1 MEKYGLTTQLV
12 HAERR
17 QDVEN
22 GAVHKPIYTSSQYAY
37 EDANDLVAVFQGR
50 PGFSYARQGTPTTAS
65 LEKIINQMEE
75 GTGTCTFATGMAA
88 LTAIF
93 YTLLK
98 AGDHIV
104 SSQFIFGNTNSLLIN
119 LARLGVEVTH
129 VDGRDVEQVKAAIRP
144 NTRMVFM
151 ETIANP
157 GTQLVDLAAIG
168 DLCEAQNILYVLD
181 NTMTTP
187 YLLKGKEVKA
197 GLVMN
202 SLSKIICGHANALG
216 GSVTNTGLFDWSEYP
231 NIYDD
236 YKSGDSS
243 AWGLLQIRKKGLR
256 DMGATLSADAAH
268 RIAVGSESMELR
280 MERSC
285 SNALALAQFL
295 EQQPGVVS
303 VSYPGL
309 SSHPQHERA
318 KDLFGDRGFG
328 SLLAFEL
335 QPEIDCI
342 DFLNRLNIVLLATHL
357 GDTRTLSL
365 PVAKTIYHEMGPE
378 KRKEMG
384 IADGLLRVSL
394 GIENEND
401 LISDF
406 AQALNYYV

>member
-1 MEKYGLTTQLV
+1 MENYGLSTELV

-17 QDVEN
+17 QGIEN
-22 GAVHKPIYTSSQYAY
+22 GAVHKAIYTSSQYAY
-37 EDANDLVAVFQGR
+37 DDANDLVAVFQGR

-65 LEKIINQMEE
+65 LEKSINQLEDGE
-75 GTGTCTFATGMAA
+75 GTCAFATGMAA

-98 AGDHIV
+98 AGDHII

-129 VDGRDVEQVKAAIRP
+129 VDARDVSQVKAAIRP

-168 DLCEAQNILYVLD
+168 DLCEEQKLLYVVD

-202 SLSKIICGHANALG
+202 SLSKMICGHANALG
-216 GSVTNTGLFDWSEYP
+216 GSVTSTGLFDWSEYP

-236 YKSGDSS
+236 YKSGDPKG
-243 AWGLLQIRKKGLR
+243 WGLLQIRKKGLR
-256 DMGATLSADAAH
+256 DMGATLSADAAQ
-268 RIAVGSESMELR
+268 RIAVGAESLELR
-280 MERSC
+280 VQRSC
-285 SNALALAQFL
+285 SNALALAEFL
-295 EQQPGVVS
+295 EQQAGVVS

-309 SSHPQHERA
+309 PSHPQHERA
-318 KDLFGDRGFG
+318 NALFGGRGFG
-328 SLLAFEL
+328 SLLSFEL
-335 QPEIDCI
+335 KEEIDCI
-342 DFLNRLNIVLLATHL
+342 DFLNRLDIVLLATHL

-378 KRKEMG
+378 KRKAMG

-394 GIENEND
+394 GIENEKD
-401 LISDF
+401 LIGDF
-406 AQALNYYV
+406 AQALNYYK

>member
-1 MEKYGLTTQLV
+1 MEKYGLTTELV

-17 QDVEN
+17 QNLEN
-22 GAVHKPIYTSSQYAY
+22 GAVHKAIYTSSQYTY

-65 LEKIINQMEE
+65 LERIINQME
-75 GTGTCTFATGMAA
+75 GGDGTCTFATGMAA
-88 LTAIF
+88 LTSIF
-93 YTLLK
+93 YTLLQ
-98 AGDHIV
+98 AGDHII

-129 VDGRDVEQVKAAIRP
+129 VDGRDVAQVKAAIRP

-157 GTQLVDLAAIG
+157 GTQIVDLAAIG
-168 DLCEAQNILYVLD
+168 DLCEEENLLYVVD
-181 NTMTTP
+181 NTMTSP
-187 YLLKGKEVKA
+187 YLLQGKRVKA

-216 GSVTNTGLFDWSEYP
+216 GSVTSTGLFDWADYP

-236 YKSGDSS
+236 YKSGDSKT
-243 AWGLLQIRKKGLR
+243 WGLLQIRKKGLR

-268 RIAVGSESMELR
+268 RIAVGAESFELR
-280 MERSC
+280 MQRSC
-285 SNALALAQFL
+285 SNAMALAQFL
-295 EQQPGVVS
+295 EQHPGVVS

-309 SSHPQHERA
+309 ASHPEHERA
-318 KDLFGDRGFG
+318 EALFGDKGFG
-328 SLLAFEL
+328 SLLSFEL
-335 QPEIDCI
+335 QEDIDCI
-342 DFLNRLNIVLLATHL
+342 DFLNRLDIVLLATHL

-378 KRKEMG
+378 KRKSMG

-394 GIENEND
+394 GIENEKD
-401 LISDF
+401 LIGDF
-406 AQALNYYV
+406 AQALNYYR

>member
-1 MEKYGLTTQLV
+1 MEEYGLTTQLV

-17 QDVEN
+17 QGVEN

-37 EDANDLVAVFQGR
+37 DDANDLVAVFQGR
-50 PGFSYARQGTPTTAS
+50 PGFSYARQGTPTTAA
-65 LEKIINQMEE
+65 LEKTIDQME
-75 GTGTCTFATGMAA
+75 GGVGTCSFATGMAA

-98 AGDHIV
+98 AGDHII
-104 SSQFIFGNTNSLLIN
+104 SSQFIFGNTNSLLMN
-119 LARLGVEVTH
+119 LARLGVEVTQ
-129 VDGRDVEQVKAAIRP
+129 VDARDIEQVRAAIRP

-168 DLCEAQNILYVLD
+168 ELCEEQQILYVLD

-216 GSVTNTGLFDWSEYP
+216 GAVTNTGLFDWSHYP
-231 NIYDD
+231 NIYED
-236 YKSGDSS
+236 YQSGD
-243 AWGLLQIRKKGLR
+243 AKNWGLLQIRKKGLR
-256 DMGATLSADAAH
+256 DMGATLSADAAQ
-268 RIAVGSESMELR
+268 RIAIGAETFEMR

-285 SNALALAQFL
+285 ANALALATFL
-295 EQQPGVVS
+295 EQHPGVVS

-309 SSHPQHERA
+309 ASHPQHERA
-318 KDLFGDRGFG
+318 KALFADRGFG

-335 QPEIDCI
+335 QPQIDCI

-378 KRKEMG
+378 KRRMMG

-401 LISDF
+401 LIGDF
-406 AQALNYYV
+406 AQALNYYR

>member
-1 MEKYGLTTQLV
+1 M
-12 HAERR
+12 
-17 QDVEN
+17 
-22 GAVHKPIYTSSQYAY
+22 
-37 EDANDLVAVFQGR
+37 AVFQGR

-187 YLLKGKEVKA
+187 YLL
-197 GLVMN
+197 
-202 SLSKIICGHANALG
+202 
-216 GSVTNTGLFDWSEYP
+216 
-231 NIYDD
+231 
-236 YKSGDSS
+236 
-243 AWGLLQIRKKGLR
+243 
-256 DMGATLSADAAH
+256 
-268 RIAVGSESMELR
+268 
-280 MERSC
+280 
-285 SNALALAQFL
+285 
-295 EQQPGVVS
+295 
-303 VSYPGL
+303 
-309 SSHPQHERA
+309 
-318 KDLFGDRGFG
+318 
-328 SLLAFEL
+328 
-335 QPEIDCI
+335 
-342 DFLNRLNIVLLATHL
+342 
-357 GDTRTLSL
+357 
-365 PVAKTIYHEMGPE
+365 
-378 KRKEMG
+378 
-384 IADGLLRVSL
+384 
-394 GIENEND
+394 
-401 LISDF
+401 
-406 AQALNYYV
+406 

>member
-1 MEKYGLTTQLV
+1 MEKYGLTTELV

-17 QDVEN
+17 QNLEN
-22 GAVHKPIYTSSQYAY
+22 GAVHKAIYTSSQYTY

-65 LEKIINQMEE
+65 LERIINQME
-75 GTGTCTFATGMAA
+75 GGDGTCTFATGMAA
-88 LTAIF
+88 LTSIF
-93 YTLLK
+93 YTLLQ
-98 AGDHIV
+98 AGDHII

-129 VDGRDVEQVKAAIRP
+129 VDGRDVAQVKAAIRP

-157 GTQLVDLAAIG
+157 GTQIVDLAAIG
-168 DLCEAQNILYVLD
+168 DLCEEENLLYVVD
-181 NTMTTP
+181 NTMTSP
-187 YLLKGKEVKA
+187 YLLQGKRVKA

-216 GSVTNTGLFDWSEYP
+216 GSVTSTGLFDWADYP

-236 YKSGDSS
+236 YKSGDSKT
-243 AWGLLQIRKKGLR
+243 WGLLQIRKKGLR

-268 RIAVGSESMELR
+268 RIAVGAESFELR
-280 MERSC
+280 MQRSC
-285 SNALALAQFL
+285 SNAMALAQFL
-295 EQQPGVVS
+295 EQHPGVVS

-309 SSHPQHERA
+309 ASHPEHERA
-318 KDLFGDRGFG
+318 EALFGDKGFG
-328 SLLAFEL
+328 SLLSFEL
-335 QPEIDCI
+335 QEDIDCI
-342 DFLNRLNIVLLATHL
+342 DFLNRLDIVLLATHL

-378 KRKEMG
+378 KRKSMG

-394 GIENEND
+394 GIENEKD
-401 LISDF
+401 LIGDF
-406 AQALNYYV
+406 AQALNYYK

>member
-1 MEKYGLTTQLV
+1 MEKYGLTTELV

-17 QDVEN
+17 QHIEN
-22 GAVHKPIYTSSQYAY
+22 GAVHKAIYTSSQYTY

-65 LEKIINQMEE
+65 LEKTINQLEE
-75 GTGTCTFATGMAA
+75 GEGTCTFATGMAA

-98 AGDHIV
+98 AGDHII

-119 LARLGVEVTH
+119 LARFGVEVTH
-129 VDGRDVEQVKAAIRP
+129 VDARDVAQVKAAIRP

-157 GTQLVDLAAIG
+157 GTQIVDLAGIG
-168 DLCEAQNILYVLD
+168 ELCEAHKLLYVID

-187 YLLKGKEVKA
+187 HLLKGKDVKA
-197 GLVMN
+197 ALVMN
-202 SLSKIICGHANALG
+202 SLSKMICGHANALG
-216 GSVTNTGLFDWSEYP
+216 GSVTSTGLFDWSDYP

-236 YKSGDSS
+236 YKSGDPR

-256 DMGATLSADAAH
+256 DMGATLSADAAQ
-268 RIAVGSESMELR
+268 RIAVGAESLELR
-280 MERSC
+280 MQRSC
-285 SNALALAQFL
+285 DNALALAQFL
-295 EQQPGVVS
+295 EQHPGVVS

-309 SSHPQHERA
+309 ASHPEHERA
-318 KDLFGDRGFG
+318 KTLFADKGFG
-328 SLLAFEL
+328 SLLSFEL
-335 QPEIDCI
+335 QADIDCI
-342 DFLNRLNIVLLATHL
+342 DFLNRLDIVLLATHL

-378 KRKEMG
+378 KRKAMG

-394 GIENEND
+394 GIENEKD
-401 LISDF
+401 LIGDF
-406 AQALNYYV
+406 AQALNYYK

>member
-1 MEKYGLTTQLV
+1 MEKYGLTTELV

-17 QDVEN
+17 QNLEN
-22 GAVHKPIYTSSQYAY
+22 GAVHKAIYTSSQYTY

-65 LEKIINQMEE
+65 LERIINQME
-75 GTGTCTFATGMAA
+75 GGDGTCTFATGMAA
-88 LTAIF
+88 LTSIF
-93 YTLLK
+93 YTLLQ
-98 AGDHIV
+98 AGDHII

-157 GTQLVDLAAIG
+157 GTQIVDLAAIG
-168 DLCEAQNILYVLD
+168 DLCEEENLLYVVD
-181 NTMTTP
+181 NTMTSP
-187 YLLKGKEVKA
+187 YLLQGKRVKA

-216 GSVTNTGLFDWSEYP
+216 GSVTSTGLFDWADYP

-236 YKSGDSS
+236 YKSGDSKT
-243 AWGLLQIRKKGLR
+243 WGLLQIRKKGLR

-268 RIAVGSESMELR
+268 RIAVGAESFELR
-280 MERSC
+280 MQRSC
-285 SNALALAQFL
+285 SNAMALAQFL
-295 EQQPGVVS
+295 EQHPGVVS

-309 SSHPQHERA
+309 ASHPEHERA
-318 KDLFGDRGFG
+318 EALFGDKGFG
-328 SLLAFEL
+328 SLLSFEL
-335 QPEIDCI
+335 QEDIDCI
-342 DFLNRLNIVLLATHL
+342 DFLNRLDIVLLATHL

-378 KRKEMG
+378 KRKSMG

-394 GIENEND
+394 GIENEKD
-401 LISDF
+401 LIGDF
-406 AQALNYYV
+406 AQALNYYR

>member
-1 MEKYGLTTQLV
+1 
-12 HAERR
+12 
-17 QDVEN
+17 
-22 GAVHKPIYTSSQYAY
+22 
-37 EDANDLVAVFQGR
+37 
-50 PGFSYARQGTPTTAS
+50 
-65 LEKIINQMEE
+65 
-75 GTGTCTFATGMAA
+75 
-88 LTAIF
+88 
-93 YTLLK
+93 
-98 AGDHIV
+98 
-104 SSQFIFGNTNSLLIN
+104 
-119 LARLGVEVTH
+119 
-129 VDGRDVEQVKAAIRP
+129 
-144 NTRMVFM
+144 MVFM

-202 SLSKIICGHANALG
+202 SLSKMICGHANALG

-406 AQALNYYV
+406 TQALNYYV

>member
-1 MEKYGLTTQLV
+1 MEKYGLSTELV
-12 HAERR
+12 HSERR
-17 QDVEN
+17 QNIEN
-22 GAVHKPIYTSSQYAY
+22 GAVHKAIYTSSQYAY
-37 EDANDLVAVFQGR
+37 KDANDLVAVFQGR

-65 LEKIINQMEE
+65 LEKTINQLEDGE
-75 GTGTCTFATGMAA
+75 GTCTFATGMAA

-98 AGDHIV
+98 AGDHVI

-129 VDGRDVEQVKAAIRP
+129 VDARDVAQVKAAIRP

-151 ETIANP
+151 ESIANP
-157 GTQLVDLAAIG
+157 GTQIVDLAAIG
-168 DLCEAQNILYVLD
+168 DLCEEQKLLYAID
-181 NTMTTP
+181 NTMATP

-197 GLVMN
+197 GLVVN
-202 SLSKIICGHANALG
+202 SLSKMICGHANALG
-216 GSVTNTGLFDWSEYP
+216 GSVTSTGLFDWSDYP

-236 YKSGDSS
+236 YKKADSK

-256 DMGATLSADAAH
+256 DMGATLSADAAQ
-268 RIAVGSESMELR
+268 RIAVGAETLELR
-280 MERSC
+280 MQKSC
-285 SNALALAQFL
+285 SNALALARFL

-309 SSHPQHERA
+309 ESHPEHERA
-318 KDLFGDRGFG
+318 KELFGKKGFG
-328 SLLAFEL
+328 SLLSFEL
-335 QPEIDCI
+335 KETIDCI
-342 DFLNRLNIVLLATHL
+342 DFLNRLDIVLLATHL

-378 KRKEMG
+378 KRKAMG

-406 AQALNYYV
+406 AQALNYYR

>member
-17 QDVEN
+17 QGVEN

-202 SLSKIICGHANALG
+202 SLSKMICGHANALG

-256 DMGATLSADAAH
+256 DMGTTLSADAAH

>member
-1 MEKYGLTTQLV
+1 MEKYGLSTQLV
-12 HAERR
+12 HSERR
-17 QDVEN
+17 QNIEN
-22 GAVHKPIYTSSQYAY
+22 GAVHKAIYTSSQYAY
-37 EDANDLVAVFQGR
+37 KDANDLVAVFQGR

-65 LEKIINQMEE
+65 LEKTINQLEDGE
-75 GTGTCTFATGMAA
+75 GTCTFATGMAA

-98 AGDHIV
+98 AGDHVI

-129 VDGRDVEQVKAAIRP
+129 VDARDVAQVKAAIRP

-151 ETIANP
+151 ESIANP
-157 GTQLVDLAAIG
+157 GTQIVDLAAIG
-168 DLCEAQNILYVLD
+168 DLCEEQKLLYAID
-181 NTMTTP
+181 NTMATP

-197 GLVMN
+197 GLVVN
-202 SLSKIICGHANALG
+202 SLSKMICGHANALG
-216 GSVTNTGLFDWSEYP
+216 GSVTSTGLFDWSDYP

-236 YKSGDSS
+236 YKKADSK

-256 DMGATLSADAAH
+256 DMGATLSADAAQ
-268 RIAVGSESMELR
+268 RIAVGAETLELR
-280 MERSC
+280 MQKSC
-285 SNALALAQFL
+285 SNALALARFL

-309 SSHPQHERA
+309 ESHPEHERA
-318 KDLFGDRGFG
+318 KELFGKKGFG
-328 SLLAFEL
+328 SLLSFEL
-335 QPEIDCI
+335 KETIDCI
-342 DFLNRLNIVLLATHL
+342 DFLNRLDIVLLATHL

-378 KRKEMG
+378 KRKAMG

-406 AQALNYYV
+406 AQALNYYR

>member
-1 MEKYGLTTQLV
+1 MEKYGLSTELV
-12 HAERR
+12 HSERR
-17 QDVEN
+17 QNIEN
-22 GAVHKPIYTSSQYAY
+22 GAVHKAIYTSSQYAY
-37 EDANDLVAVFQGR
+37 KDANDLVAVFQGR

-65 LEKIINQMEE
+65 LEKTINQLEDGE
-75 GTGTCTFATGMAA
+75 GTCTFATGMAA

-98 AGDHIV
+98 AGDHVI

-129 VDGRDVEQVKAAIRP
+129 VDARDVAQVKAAIRP

-151 ETIANP
+151 ESIANP
-157 GTQLVDLAAIG
+157 GTQIVDLAAIG
-168 DLCEAQNILYVLD
+168 DLCEEQKLLYAID
-181 NTMTTP
+181 NTMATP

-197 GLVMN
+197 GLVVN
-202 SLSKIICGHANALG
+202 SLSKMICGHANALG
-216 GSVTNTGLFDWSEYP
+216 GSVTSTGLFDWSDYP

-236 YKSGDSS
+236 YKKADSK

-256 DMGATLSADAAH
+256 DMGATLSADAAQ
-268 RIAVGSESMELR
+268 RIAVGAETLELR
-280 MERSC
+280 MQKSC
-285 SNALALAQFL
+285 SNALALARFL

-309 SSHPQHERA
+309 ESHPEHERA
-318 KDLFGDRGFG
+318 KELFGKKGFG
-328 SLLAFEL
+328 SLLSFEL
-335 QPEIDCI
+335 KETIDCI
-342 DFLNRLNIVLLATHL
+342 GFLNRLDIVLLATHL

-378 KRKEMG
+378 KRKAMG

-406 AQALNYYV
+406 AQALNYYR

>member
-1 MEKYGLTTQLV
+1 MEKYGLTTELV

-17 QDVEN
+17 QNLEN
-22 GAVHKPIYTSSQYAY
+22 GAVHKAIYTSSQYTY

-65 LEKIINQMEE
+65 LERIINQME
-75 GTGTCTFATGMAA
+75 GGDGTCTFATGMAA
-88 LTAIF
+88 LTSIF
-93 YTLLK
+93 YTLLQ
-98 AGDHIV
+98 AGDHII

-129 VDGRDVEQVKAAIRP
+129 VDGRDVAQVKAAIRP

-157 GTQLVDLAAIG
+157 GTQIVDLAAIG
-168 DLCEAQNILYVLD
+168 DLCEEENLLYVVD
-181 NTMTTP
+181 NTMTSP
-187 YLLKGKEVKA
+187 YLLQGKRVKA

-216 GSVTNTGLFDWSEYP
+216 GSVTSTGLFDWADYP

-236 YKSGDSS
+236 YKSGDSKT
-243 AWGLLQIRKKGLR
+243 WGLLQIRKKGLR

-268 RIAVGSESMELR
+268 RIAVGVESFELR
-280 MERSC
+280 MQRSC
-285 SNALALAQFL
+285 ANAMALAQFL
-295 EQQPGVVS
+295 EQHPSVVS

-309 SSHPQHERA
+309 TSHPEHERA
-318 KDLFGDRGFG
+318 EALFGDKGFG
-328 SLLAFEL
+328 SLLSFEL
-335 QPEIDCI
+335 QEDIDCI
-342 DFLNRLNIVLLATHL
+342 DFLNRLDIVLLATHL

-378 KRKEMG
+378 KRKSMG

-394 GIENEND
+394 GIENEKD
-401 LISDF
+401 LIGDF
-406 AQALNYYV
+406 AQALNYYR

>member
-17 QDVEN
+17 QGVEN

-202 SLSKIICGHANALG
+202 SLSKMICGHANALG

>member
-202 SLSKIICGHANALG
+202 SLSKMICGHANALG

-318 KDLFGDRGFG
+318 KDLFGGRGFG

-406 AQALNYYV
+406 TQALNYYV

>member
-202 SLSKIICGHANALG
+202 SLSKMICGHANALG

-318 KDLFGDRGFG
+318 KDLFADRGFG

-406 AQALNYYV
+406 TQALNYYV

>member
-202 SLSKIICGHANALG
+202 SLSKMICGHANALG

-231 NIYDD
+231 NVYDD

>member
-1 MEKYGLTTQLV
+1 MEKYGLSTELV

-17 QDVEN
+17 QGIEN
-22 GAVHKPIYTSSQYAY
+22 GAVHKAIYTSSQYTY
-37 EDANDLVAVFQGR
+37 DDANDLVAVFQGR
-50 PGFSYARQGTPTTAS
+50 AGFSYARQGTPTTAS
-65 LEKIINQMEE
+65 LEKSINQLEAGE
-75 GTGTCTFATGMAA
+75 GTCTFATGMAA

-98 AGDHIV
+98 AGDHVI

-119 LARLGVEVTH
+119 LVRLGVEVTH
-129 VDGRDVEQVKAAIRP
+129 VDARDVADVKAAIRP

-168 DLCEAQNILYVLD
+168 DLCEEHKLLYVID

-202 SLSKIICGHANALG
+202 SLSKMICGHANALG
-216 GSVTNTGLFDWSEYP
+216 GSVTSTGLFDWSDYP

-236 YKSGDSS
+236 YKKGD
-243 AWGLLQIRKKGLR
+243 AKTWGLLQIRKKGLR
-256 DMGATLSADAAH
+256 DMGATLSADAAQ
-268 RIAVGSESMELR
+268 RIAVGAESLELR
-280 MERSC
+280 MQRSC
-285 SNALALAQFL
+285 SNALALAEFL
-295 EQQPGVVS
+295 AQHPNVVS

-309 SSHPQHERA
+309 SSHPQHARA
-318 KDLFGDRGFG
+318 KVLFGDKGFG
-328 SLLAFEL
+328 TLLSFEL
-335 QPEIDCI
+335 RAGIDCI
-342 DFLNRLNIVLLATHL
+342 DFLNRLDIVLLATHL
-357 GDTRTLSL
+357 GDTRTLCL

-378 KRKEMG
+378 KRKAMG

-394 GIENEND
+394 GIENEKD
-401 LISDF
+401 LIGDF
-406 AQALNYYV
+406 AQALNYYK

>member
-1 MEKYGLTTQLV
+1 MEKYGLTTELV

-17 QDVEN
+17 QNLEN
-22 GAVHKPIYTSSQYAY
+22 GAVHKAIYTSSQYTY

-65 LEKIINQMEE
+65 LERIINQME
-75 GTGTCTFATGMAA
+75 GGDGTCTFATGMAA
-88 LTAIF
+88 LTSIF
-93 YTLLK
+93 YTLLQ
-98 AGDHIV
+98 AGDHII

-129 VDGRDVEQVKAAIRP
+129 VDGRDVAQVKAAIRP

-157 GTQLVDLAAIG
+157 GTQIVDLAAIG
-168 DLCEAQNILYVLD
+168 DLCEEENLLYVVD
-181 NTMTTP
+181 NTMTSP
-187 YLLKGKEVKA
+187 YLLQGKRVKA

-216 GSVTNTGLFDWSEYP
+216 GSVTSTGLFDWADYP

-236 YKSGDSS
+236 YKSGDSKT
-243 AWGLLQIRKKGLR
+243 WGLLQIRKKGLR

-268 RIAVGSESMELR
+268 RIAVGVESFELR
-280 MERSC
+280 MQRSC
-285 SNALALAQFL
+285 ENAMALAQFL
-295 EQQPGVVS
+295 EQHPGVVS

-309 SSHPQHERA
+309 ASHPEHERA
-318 KDLFGDRGFG
+318 EALFGDKGFG
-328 SLLAFEL
+328 SLLSFEL
-335 QPEIDCI
+335 QEHIDCI
-342 DFLNRLNIVLLATHL
+342 DFLNRLDIVLLATHL

-378 KRKEMG
+378 KRKSMG

-394 GIENEND
+394 GIENEKD
-401 LISDF
+401 LIGDF
-406 AQALNYYV
+406 AQALNYYR

>member
-1 MEKYGLTTQLV
+1 MEKYGLTTELV

-17 QDVEN
+17 QNLEN
-22 GAVHKPIYTSSQYAY
+22 GAVHKAIYTSSQYTY

-65 LEKIINQMEE
+65 LERIINQME
-75 GTGTCTFATGMAA
+75 GGDGTCTFATGMAA
-88 LTAIF
+88 LTSIF
-93 YTLLK
+93 YTLLQ
-98 AGDHIV
+98 AGDHII

-157 GTQLVDLAAIG
+157 GTQIVDLAAIG
-168 DLCEAQNILYVLD
+168 DLCEEENLLYVVD
-181 NTMTTP
+181 NTMTSP
-187 YLLKGKEVKA
+187 YLLQGKRVKA

-216 GSVTNTGLFDWSEYP
+216 GSVTSTGLFDWADYP

-236 YKSGDSS
+236 YKSGDSKT
-243 AWGLLQIRKKGLR
+243 WGLLQIRKKGLR

-268 RIAVGSESMELR
+268 RIAVGVESFELR
-280 MERSC
+280 MQRSC
-285 SNALALAQFL
+285 ANAMALAQFL
-295 EQQPGVVS
+295 EQHPSVVS

-309 SSHPQHERA
+309 TSHPEHERA
-318 KDLFGDRGFG
+318 EALFGDKGFG
-328 SLLAFEL
+328 SLLSFEL
-335 QPEIDCI
+335 QEDIDCI
-342 DFLNRLNIVLLATHL
+342 DFLNRLDIVLLATHL

-378 KRKEMG
+378 KRKSMG

-394 GIENEND
+394 GIENEKD
-401 LISDF
+401 LIGDF
-406 AQALNYYV
+406 AQALNYYR

>member
-202 SLSKIICGHANALG
+202 SLSKMICGHANALG

>member
-17 QDVEN
+17 QGVEN

-202 SLSKIICGHANALG
+202 SLSKMICGHANALG

-303 VSYPGL
+303 VNYPGL